1 MKSDGH
7 EMAVTAGAPVCLLE
21 WTQRGGG
28 GVLLTLNLSRLQND
42 GQKSQPRDFVDFVRK
57 HDIHTL
63 PFVL

>member
-1 MKSDGH
+1 MVMNSK
-7 EMAVTAGAPVCLLE
+7 MAVTAGAPVCLLE
-21 WTQRGGG
+21 WTQRRGGG
-28 GVLLTLNLSRLQND
+28 LLLTLNLSRLQND

>member
-1 MKSDGH
+1 MVMNSK
-7 EMAVTAGAPVCLLE
+7 MAVTAGAPVCLLE
-21 WTQRGGG
+21 WTQKGGG
-28 GVLLTLNLSRLQND
+28 LLLTLNLSRLQND

>member
-1 MKSDGH
+1 MVMNSK
-7 EMAVTAGAPVCLLE
+7 MAVTAGAPVCLLE

-28 GVLLTLNLSRLQND
+28 YSLNLSRLQND

>member
-1 MKSDGH
+1 MVMNSK
-7 EMAVTAGAPVCLLE
+7 MAVTAGAPVCLLE
-21 WTQRGGG
+21 WTQRGGL
-28 GVLLTLNLSRLQND
+28 LLTLNLSRLQND

>member
-1 MKSDGH
+1 MVMNSK
-7 EMAVTAGAPVCLLE
+7 MAVTVGAPVCLLE

-28 GVLLTLNLSRLQND
+28 LLLTLNLSRLQND